1 MPSASRHHPTWCS
14 SVHLGRSKYF
24 WTVRAQAPMV
34 PARQT
39 IFFQILGT
47 MIWPQVTSSK
57 NCDQKDVFRSMGLK
71 YLVEIDLGFYPIMRL
86 TDFVRLIWSSRTIP
100 FLTSR
105 SLINFLFNYYS
116 HFSITRKNS
125 HKTQTK
131 QTNRCLI
138 QTKHYPTPRDKDN
151 TKYLFGVNTRA
162 RSPAWCDTEP
172 VGKCPLYYVDQWA
185 RDKWRVVVRRH
196 WLAFEVCHKTK
207 TLMLMDKREERDMSR
222 FSMAICERE
231 GCVWLPVRY
240 THRRKWW
247 TPHVVN

>member
-131 QTNRCLI
+131 QTNRCSI

-151 TKYLFGVNTRA
+151 TKYFLVSIHVPVVPHGVTLSLLGSA
-162 RSPAWCDTEP
+162 RYITWTNGRGTSGVWWWD
-172 VGKCPLYYVDQWA
+172 
-185 RDKWRVVVRRH
+185 
-196 WLAFEVCHKTK
+196 
-207 TLMLMDKREERDMSR
+207 
-222 FSMAICERE
+222 AIGWHLRSA
-231 GCVWLPVRY
+231 
-240 THRRKWW
+240 TRRKR
-247 TPHVVN
+247 